1 METEKTEQRKKRIEY
16 ILSCTH
22 TVRSLQK
29 AGIITMEE
37 LSEKTYDDL
46 LKIRGIGKVIASN
59 LAEESRAWQEAN
71 GFSGYDPGADP

>member
-1 METEKTEQRKKRIEY
+1 METEKTEHRKKRIED

-46 LKIRGIGKVIASN
+46 LKIRGSGK
-59 LAEESRAWQEAN
+59 
-71 GFSGYDPGADP
+71 